1 TQAGARLTPR
11 PAHNR
16 GGQDDD
22 PRSHATARPG
32 RGTGPEGRRGAL
44 DLPRLSRHR
53 RGRALRAHCRLQRRT
68 ARMAHRTVLALSGH
82 RQARQ
87 QEDRMMR
94 SPEEQFRLDAGEL
107 ARDVLSRLIYDEVK
121 RGYRFDGVLGEIQA
135 ERRQM
140 ALRVLEH
147 LGEDTGKLVERYYRS
162 YREALTE
169 TGWAA

>member
-1 TQAGARLTPR
+1 
-11 PAHNR
+11 
-16 GGQDDD
+16 
-22 PRSHATARPG
+22 
-32 RGTGPEGRRGAL
+32 
-44 DLPRLSRHR
+44 
-53 RGRALRAHCRLQRRT
+53 
-68 ARMAHRTVLALSGH
+68 
-82 RQARQ
+82 
-87 QEDRMMR
+87 MMR

-121 RGYRFDGVLGEIQA
+121 RGYRFDGVLGEIQS

-162 YREALTE
+162 YREALAE